1 MIMERIYEKG
11 LYDLDLEGIL
21 RYLGHDNNTFIGQVK
36 REDNKFF
43 LVNLYSDDEE
53 QKGKLLVDLLYGDNI
68 RVSIE
73 KSIELDENNFY
84 KIRIFLFL
92 KETRLA
98 QGTPFLFFAQ
108 IIENVQ
114 RNPYEIDVDQAFKK
128 NDNPSS
134 NRNLVRTLAEVG
146 RGMYSLKDRMFFEL
160 IQNADDASSK
170 GGVLLDVFTEGDYL
184 IISHDGF
191 NFDRNDFKAINSS
204 ANGTKKANEN
214 KTGYK
219 GIGFKSVFTD
229 SEEVFIKTGGYQFK
243 FDKHDSRFSDFESF
257 YFFVREI
264 NSEESR
270 TNFLNKFADEKKEF
284 NGVKDIPWQIVP
296 IWVDKFPDELFPY
309 FTKNVSIAL
318 KLGKNNIE
326 GDKGYKK
333 AIEEIIENPKFVL
346 FLRNTKQILFN
357 GGIIRKK
364 ENDNK
369 IILENSKGNSIDT
382 FERRNFEIK
391 FDEKTFEKR
400 KIDIRIDLKKD
411 NENDKPISVF
421 VDLKREEIENIPKKI
436 SMNNATEIS
445 FAVATFGADG
455 GINPDKK
462 CSNISLFAFLPTL
475 VKDFKFPFYINANF
489 ILDSP
494 RQRILGDNPWNCFLM
509 QEIAIQMV
517 NWCAEL
523 SARGEKN
530 ALNILITKEF
540 SERDA
545 DTRQLAE
552 NFNEYYRRALEE
564 IPFILNQSGKIVKQE
579 DIIIDDTSLSKI
591 IGADLFCEILD
602 TQKQLPSSKIDISIL
617 EENIFEDIEHISTKD
632 VISIFAGNTTL
643 NDWFIDADDTEK
655 EHFYEWLI
663 DNEAEEIVNLL
674 PIFSFENQ
682 WISYKE
688 YQDSNSYL
696 ITTNKIAPIK
706 GILSKLDYQ
715 CSDNLL
721 EEHPLKDFFNYTG
734 EEWLFENIVKQ
745 EITSLLAEEKLELI
759 KALREFNGVGKESI
773 AKMVIFCN
781 IEGEAKPLNQMLPYR
796 EEYPDWLAPYIISK
810 EENFSELR
818 EYLVKEEDEF
828 SQIIWNILEKIEIP
842 ISVLYNEYKWTDSR
856 YTKKLID
863 KKEYSEE
870 ALLPIIEEA
879 DKNTQ
884 QYFLNSISKIEL
896 SEGAYYTKE
905 SSTYRILQLALK
917 VYDDISDFTKK
928 IFFEDRCI
936 REFSV
941 KDEVICTYK
950 EDNVEKRVIM
960 HLSRLLPEY
969 HQSDATDKIKKLF
982 EDEKILYKFFEAK
995 EKNQYEICNEIEKI
1009 TSNELSAYQYLF
1021 IIYYKREKR
1030 KYYNR
1035 YVPNIDLA
1043 QTTEDFVF
1051 DITDFLCQNKIK
1063 ISSTVPFT
1071 YHLWTFFYEKY
1082 FNNEYILD
1090 TERLLPNIEKWANTP
1105 EKKSYLKS
1113 NGVRGED
1120 DRNIQ
1125 FRKSFVE
1132 NTPFGID
1139 KLNKFT
1145 DSEILSSIDYFFKRE
1160 DLQKPFTGEYQTYIV
1175 NKISSFKYIR
1185 IDKRWDLLETQE
1197 WITQEYVKWRE
1208 RHYTRIFLFNGVFP
1222 IDVFYKG
1229 NFFIR
1234 YFENEKYLYN
1244 YSTKILYINDKE
1256 NMDDVLFIIAREGKM
1271 GITLDD
1277 YQTLCR
1283 EGKVMISQEDAQ
1295 KLKHY
1300 NEIKKE
1306 KEALEEKNKS
1316 LEAELERFRRLSSIQ
1331 TPPVEADIQE
1341 NTQQTSEEYTT
1352 NKVLYKG
1359 NLSKEEQ
1366 IDAHKEAV
1374 LKSKKA
1380 LEKAGYDCSKWILDE
1395 ENDSPGFW
1403 QSYSQVCG
1411 CIKNPQRED
1420 VDIVV
1425 KSAKG
1430 GTIHL
1435 SATDLDLLVADKH
1448 NILMVWDGTTAHSIT
1463 NEELFGQNSNIN
1475 LVFDTKNT
1483 PYEYYSALS
1492 GFFKYI
1498 KGTTFVIENP
1508 KRNIHN
1514 TVKSFGLDVKQEG
1527 TQDLLTDEDL

>member
-1 MIMERIYEKG
+1 
-11 LYDLDLEGIL
+11 
-21 RYLGHDNNTFIGQVK
+21 
-36 REDNKFF
+36 
-43 LVNLYSDDEE
+43 
-53 QKGKLLVDLLYGDNI
+53 
-68 RVSIE
+68 
-73 KSIELDENNFY
+73 
-84 KIRIFLFL
+84 
-92 KETRLA
+92 
-98 QGTPFLFFAQ
+98 
-108 IIENVQ
+108 
-114 RNPYEIDVDQAFKK
+114 
-128 NDNPSS
+128 
-134 NRNLVRTLAEVG
+134 
-146 RGMYSLKDRMFFEL
+146 MYSSKDRMFFEL

-170 GGVLLDVFTEGDYL
+170 EGVLLDVFTEGDYL

-243 FDKHDSRFSDFESF
+243 FDKHNSRFSDFESF

-270 TNFLNKFADEKKEF
+270 INFLNKFADEKKEF

-326 GDKGYKK
+326 GDNGYKK
-333 AIEEIIENPKFVL
+333 SIEEIIENPKFVL

-391 FDEKTFEKR
+391 FDEKTFGKR

-411 NENDKPISVF
+411 NENDKPIAVF
-421 VDLKREEIENIPKKI
+421 VDLKGEEIENIPKKI
-436 SMNNATEIS
+436 SINNATEIS
-445 FAVATFGADG
+445 FAVATFGADE

-489 ILDSP
+489 ILDPP

-530 ALNILITKEF
+530 ALNILITEEF
-540 SERDA
+540 SERDT

-552 NFNEYYRRALEE
+552 NFNTYYRRALEE
-564 IPFILNQSGKIVKQE
+564 TPFILNQSGEVVRQE
-579 DIIIDDTSLSKI
+579 DIIIDTSGLSEI

-617 EENIFEDIEHISTKD
+617 EENIFEGIEHISTKD
-632 VISIFAGNTTL
+632 AVSTFAGNKAL
-643 NDWFIDADDTEK
+643 NNWFIDADDTEK
-655 EHFYEWLI
+655 EHFYDWLI

-674 PIFSFENQ
+674 PIFSFGNQ
-682 WISYKE
+682 WISYKG
-688 YQDSNSYL
+688 YLDSDSYL

-721 EEHPLKDFFNYTG
+721 EEHPLKDFFNYRG

-796 EEYPDWLAPYIISK
+796 EEYPNWLAPYMISK

-818 EYLVKEEDEF
+818 EYLVREENEFADIVWEFLDEIAV
-828 SQIIWNILEKIEIP
+828 SITE
-842 ISVLYNEYKWTDSR
+842 LYDRYKWSDSN
-856 YTKKLID
+856 YTRQLID

-879 DKNTQ
+879 DKNTK
-884 QYFLNSISKIEL
+884 QYFLNSIPKIEL

-905 SSTYRILQLALK
+905 SFTYRILQLASK
-917 VYDDISDFTKK
+917 DYNDASDFAKK
-928 IFFEDRCI
+928 IFFEGRCI
-936 REFSV
+936 IEFSV
-941 KDEVICTYK
+941 KDEVECSYK
-950 EDNVEKRVIM
+950 ENSIQKKVIM
-960 HLSRLLPEY
+960 SLSKLLSEY
-969 HQSDATDKIKKLF
+969 HNQSDTIDKIKKLF
-982 EDEKILYKFFEAK
+982 EDERILDKFFEAK
-995 EKNQYEICNEIEKI
+995 KKSLYEIYNEIAKI
-1009 TSNELSAYQYLF
+1009 PIEERSAYQYMF
-1021 IIYYKREKR
+1021 MIYFSREIR
-1030 KYYNR
+1030 GYYNY
-1035 YVPNIDLA
+1035 YVPNIDLT
-1043 QTTEDFVF
+1043 QKIEDFVF
-1051 DITDFLCQNKIK
+1051 DVIDFLNQNRIN

-1071 YHLWTFFYEKY
+1071 YHLWRFFDQKY
-1082 FNNEYILD
+1082 FDNDYILD

-1105 EKKSYLKS
+1105 EKKSYLKN
-1113 NGVRGED
+1113 NGIRDED
-1120 DRNIQ
+1120 DKNIQ
-1125 FRKSFVE
+1125 FRKSFIE

-1160 DLQKPFTGEYQTYIV
+1160 DLHKPFTGEYQTYIV

-1222 IDVFYKG
+1222 IDVFYKE

-1244 YSTKILYINDKE
+1244 YSTKNLYINDKE

-1277 YQTLCR
+1277 YQILCR
-1283 EGKVMISQEDAQ
+1283 EGKVMISQEEAE
-1295 KLKHY
+1295 KLRY
-1300 NEIKKE
+1300 FDEIKEE

-1316 LEAELERFRRLSSIQ
+1316 LEAELERFRRLSGMQ
-1331 TPPVEADIQE
+1331 TSPVQADIQE
-1341 NTQQTSEEYTT
+1341 NIQQTSEEYTT
-1352 NKVLYKG
+1352 NKVLHKG
-1359 NLSKEEQ
+1359 NLSKEKQ
-1366 IDAHKEAV
+1366 IDAHKEAT
-1374 LKSKKA
+1374 LKSKKT

-1411 CIKNPQRED
+1411 CIKNPQGEYI
-1420 VDIVV
+1420 DIVV
-1425 KSAKG
+1425 KSAKT

-1483 PYEYYSALS
+1483 PYEYYFALS

-1498 KGTTFVIENP
+1498 KGTTFVVENP
-1508 KRNIHN
+1508 KRNIYN
-1514 TVKSFGLDVKQEG
+1514 TIKSFGLDVKKEG
-1527 TQDLLTDEDL
+1527 IQDLLTEEDL

>member
-1 MIMERIYEKG
+1 MERIYEKG

-43 LVNLYSDDEE
+43 LMNLYSDDEE

-68 RVSIE
+68 RVIIE

-84 KIRIFLFL
+84 KITISLFP

-108 IIENVQ
+108 IIENVH

-146 RGMYSLKDRMFFEL
+146 KGMYSSKDRMFFEL

-170 GGVLLDVFTEGDYL
+170 EGVLLDVFTEGDYL

-243 FDKHDSRFSDFESF
+243 FDKHNSRFSDFESF

-270 TNFLNKFADEKKEF
+270 INFLNKFADEKKEF

-326 GDKGYKK
+326 GDNGYKK
-333 AIEEIIENPKFVL
+333 SIEEIIENPKFVL

-391 FDEKTFEKR
+391 FDEKTFGKR

-411 NENDKPISVF
+411 NENDKPIAVF
-421 VDLKREEIENIPKKI
+421 VDLKGEEIENIPKKI
-436 SMNNATEIS
+436 SINNATEIS
-445 FAVATFGADG
+445 FAVATFGADE

-489 ILDSP
+489 ILDPP

-530 ALNILITKEF
+530 ALNILITEEF
-540 SERDA
+540 SERDT

-552 NFNEYYRRALEE
+552 NFNTYYRRALEE
-564 IPFILNQSGKIVKQE
+564 TPFILNQSGEVVRQE
-579 DIIIDDTSLSKI
+579 DIIIDTSGLSEI

-617 EENIFEDIEHISTKD
+617 EENIFEGIEHISTKD
-632 VISIFAGNTTL
+632 VVSTFAGNKAL
-643 NDWFIDADDTEK
+643 NNWFIDADDTEK
-655 EHFYEWLI
+655 EHFYDWLI

-674 PIFSFENQ
+674 PIFSFGNQ
-682 WISYKE
+682 WISYKG
-688 YQDSNSYL
+688 YLDSDSYL

-721 EEHPLKDFFNYTG
+721 EEHPLKDFFNYRG

-796 EEYPDWLAPYIISK
+796 EEYPNWLAPYMISK

-818 EYLVKEEDEF
+818 EYLVREENEFADIVWEFLDEIAV
-828 SQIIWNILEKIEIP
+828 SITE
-842 ISVLYNEYKWTDSR
+842 LYDRYKWSDSN
-856 YTKKLID
+856 YTRRLID

-879 DKNTQ
+879 DKNTK
-884 QYFLNSISKIEL
+884 QYFLNSIPKIEL

-905 SSTYRILQLALK
+905 SFTYRILQLASK
-917 VYDDISDFTKK
+917 DYNDASDFAKK
-928 IFFEDRCI
+928 IFFEGRCI
-936 REFSV
+936 IEFSV
-941 KDEVICTYK
+941 KDEVECSYK
-950 EDNVEKRVIM
+950 ENSIQKKVIM
-960 HLSRLLPEY
+960 SLSKLLSEY
-969 HQSDATDKIKKLF
+969 HNQSDTIDKIKKLF
-982 EDEKILYKFFEAK
+982 EDERILDKFFEAK
-995 EKNQYEICNEIEKI
+995 KKSLYEIYNEIAKI
-1009 TSNELSAYQYLF
+1009 PIEERSAYQYMF
-1021 IIYYKREKR
+1021 MIYFSREIR
-1030 KYYNR
+1030 GYYNY
-1035 YVPNIDLA
+1035 YVPNIDLT
-1043 QTTEDFVF
+1043 QKIEDFVF
-1051 DITDFLCQNKIK
+1051 DVIDFLNQNRIN

-1071 YHLWTFFYEKY
+1071 YHLWRFFDQKY
-1082 FNNEYILD
+1082 FDNDYILD

-1105 EKKSYLKS
+1105 EKKSYLKN
-1113 NGVRGED
+1113 NGIRDED
-1120 DRNIQ
+1120 DKNIQ
-1125 FRKSFVE
+1125 FRKSFIE

-1160 DLQKPFTGEYQTYIV
+1160 DLHKPFTGEYQTYIV

-1222 IDVFYKG
+1222 IDVFYKE

-1244 YSTKILYINDKE
+1244 YSTKNLYINDKE

-1277 YQTLCR
+1277 YQILCR
-1283 EGKVMISQEDAQ
+1283 EGKVMISQEEAE
-1295 KLKHY
+1295 KLRY
-1300 NEIKKE
+1300 FDEIKEE

-1316 LEAELERFRRLSSIQ
+1316 LEAELERFRRLSGMQ
-1331 TPPVEADIQE
+1331 TSPVEADIQE
-1341 NTQQTSEEYTT
+1341 NIQQTSEEYTT
-1352 NKVLYKG
+1352 NKVLHKG
-1359 NLSKEEQ
+1359 NLSKEKQ
-1366 IDAHKEAV
+1366 IDAHKEAT
-1374 LKSKKA
+1374 LKSKKT

-1411 CIKNPQRED
+1411 CIKNPQGEYI
-1420 VDIVV
+1420 DIVV
-1425 KSAKG
+1425 KSAKT

-1483 PYEYYSALS
+1483 PYEYYFALS

-1498 KGTTFVIENP
+1498 KGTTFVVENP
-1508 KRNIHN
+1508 KRNIYN
-1514 TVKSFGLDVKQEG
+1514 TIKSFGLDVKQEG
-1527 TQDLLTDEDL
+1527 IQDLLTEEDL

>member
-1 MIMERIYEKG
+1 MERIYEKG

-53 QKGKLLVDLLYGDNI
+53 QKGKLLVNLLYGDNLKAI
-68 RVSIE
+68 VE
-73 KSIELDENNFY
+73 KEYDLKIGHFY
-84 KIRIFLFL
+84 KIELQIAP
-92 KETRLA
+92 KQIRLEYN
-98 QGTPFLFFAQ
+98 TPFLFIAFNPQ
-108 IIENVQ
+108 PVS
-114 RNPYEIDVDQAFKK
+114 NPYKNDVTLSFKK
-128 NDNPSS
+128 NTSPATNVTVSH
-134 NRNLVRTLAEVG
+134 LLAEVG
-146 RGMYSLKDRMFFEL
+146 RNMYASKGRMFYEL
-160 IQNADDASSK
+160 VQNADDASAVR
-170 GGVLLDVFTEGDYL
+170 GVEVDITTIGDYL
-184 IISHDGF
+184 VMSHSGF
-191 NFDRNDFKAINSS
+191 NFDKDDFDAITSA
-204 ANGTKKANEN
+204 ANGTKKANEK

-229 SEEVFIKTGGYQFK
+229 SEEVLIKTGGYQFK
-243 FDKHDSRFSDFESF
+243 FDKKDELFSNFEKF
-257 YFFVREI
+257 YFF
-264 NSEESR
+264 
-270 TNFLNKFADEKKEF
+270 TNDLQNPEAKKAFLEKFRKEKEKF
-284 NGVKDIPWQIVP
+284 KGVQDIPWQIEP
-296 IWVDKFPDELFPY
+296 LWVENIPHELTSY

-318 KLGKNNIE
+318 KLGRDKIE
-326 GDKGYKK
+326 ESDGYDE
-333 AIEEIIENPKFVL
+333 AIEEIIRDPKFML
-346 FLRNTKQILFN
+346 FLRNVKRIQFN
-357 GGIIRKK
+357 
-364 ENDNK
+364 EK
-369 IILENSKGNSIDT
+369 IISKVISDNRITLKNSEDYSMEDS
-382 FERRNFEIK
+382 FERKDYSIEFSNDIFENREIN
-391 FDEKTFEKR
+391 
-400 KIDIRIDLKKD
+400 IRIALRSI
-411 NENDKPISVF
+411 NGEEEFVF
-421 VDLKREEIENIPKKI
+421 VDDKGHEIENIPRKI
-436 SMNNATEIS
+436 SRNSTTDIS
-445 FAVATFGADG
+445 FAVTTEDSE
-455 GINPDKK
+455 GINPDKD
-462 CSNISLFAFLPTL
+462 CSDTTYLFAFLPTN

-489 ILDSP
+489 ILDPS
-494 RQRILGDNPWNCFLM
+494 REKILGDNPWNCFLM

-523 SARGEKN
+523 SARREKN
-530 ALNILITKEF
+530 ALNILITEEF

-552 NFNEYYRRALEE
+552 NFNTYYRRALEE
-564 IPFILNQSGKIVKQE
+564 ISFILNQSGKIVKQE
-579 DIIIDDTSLSKI
+579 DIIIDDTGLSKI

-632 VISIFAGNTTL
+632 IVSTFADNTAL
-643 NDWFIDADDTEK
+643 NDWFIDANDTEK
-655 EHFYEWLI
+655 ERFYEWLI
-663 DNEAEEIVNLL
+663 DNKAKNIVELL

-721 EEHPLKDFFNYTG
+721 EEHPLKDFFNYRG

-781 IEGEAKPLNQMLPYR
+781 IEGEAKSLNQMLPYR

-828 SQIIWNILEKIEIP
+828 SEIIWNILEKIEIP

-982 EDEKILYKFFEAK
+982 EDKKILYKFFEAK

-1030 KYYNR
+1030 KYYNH

-1051 DITDFLCQNKIK
+1051 DIIDFLYQNKIK
-1063 ISSTVPFT
+1063 ISLTIPFT
-1071 YHLWTFFYEKY
+1071 YHLWRFFYEKY

-1185 IDKRWDLLETQE
+1185 IDKRWDLLETQQ
-1197 WITQEYVKWRE
+1197 WITQEYAKWRE

-1244 YSTKILYINDKE
+1244 YSTKNLYINDKE
-1256 NMDDVLFIIAREGKM
+1256 NMDDVLFIIAREGKI

-1283 EGKVMISQEDAQ
+1283 EGKVIISQEEAE
-1295 KLKHY
+1295 KLRHFD
-1300 NEIKKE
+1300 EIKE
-1306 KEALEEKNKS
+1306 KNEALEKKNKS
-1316 LEAELERFRRLSSIQ
+1316 LEAELEKFRRLSSVQ
-1331 TPPVEADIQE
+1331 TPPVEDGIQE
-1341 NTQQTSEEYTT
+1341 NIQQTSEEYTI

-1380 LEKAGYDCSKWILDE
+1380 LEKAGYDCSKWNLDE

-1411 CIKNPQRED
+1411 CIKNPQKED
-1420 VDIVV
+1420 IDIVV

-1430 GTIHL
+1430 GNIHL

-1463 NEELFGQNSNIN
+1463 NEELFDQNSDIN
-1475 LVFDTKNT
+1475 LIFDAKNT

-1498 KGTTFVIENP
+1498 KGTIFVVKDP
-1508 KRNIHN
+1508 KHN
-1514 TVKSFGLDVKQEG
+1514 VYDTIIKSFDLDKKREGKQ
-1527 TQDLLTDEDL
+1527 DSLTEEAL

>member
-1 MIMERIYEKG
+1 MERIYEKG

-43 LVNLYSDDEE
+43 LMNLYSDDEE

-84 KIRIFLFL
+84 KITISLFP

-98 QGTPFLFFAQ
+98 QGTPFLFSAQ
-108 IIENVQ
+108 IIENVH

-170 GGVLLDVFTEGDYL
+170 EGVLLDVFTEGDYL

-270 TNFLNKFADEKKEF
+270 INFLNKFADEKKEF

-326 GDKGYKK
+326 GDNGYKK

-364 ENDNK
+364 ENNNK
-369 IILENSKGNSIDT
+369 IILENLKGNSIDT
-382 FERRNFEIK
+382 FERRNFEIN

-400 KIDIRIDLKKD
+400 KIDIRIDFKKD
-411 NENDKPISVF
+411 NENDKPIAIF
-421 VDLKREEIENIPKKI
+421 VDLKGEEIENIPKKI

-445 FAVATFGADG
+445 FAVATFVTDE

-530 ALNILITKEF
+530 ALNILITEKF

-552 NFNEYYRRALEE
+552 NFNTYYRRALEE
-564 IPFILNQSGKIVKQE
+564 TPFILNQSGKVVRQE
-579 DIIIDDTSLSKI
+579 DIIIDTSGLSEI

-602 TQKQLPSSKIDISIL
+602 TQKQLPSSKIDVSIL
-617 EENIFEDIEHISTKD
+617 EEDIFEDIEYISTRE
-632 VISIFAGNTTL
+632 VISTFAGNTAL
-643 NDWFIDADDTEK
+643 NNWFIDTNDTEK

-663 DNEAEEIVNLL
+663 DNEAEEIVNSL

-688 YQDSNSYL
+688 YLDSNSYL

-721 EEHPLKDFFNYTG
+721 EEHPLKDFFNYRG
-734 EEWLFENIVKQ
+734 EEWFFENILEKE
-745 EITSLLAEEKLELI
+745 EITSLSAEEKLELI
-759 KALREFNGVGKESI
+759 KALREIDGVGKESI

-796 EEYPDWLAPYIISK
+796 EEYPDWLTPYMISE

-828 SQIIWNILEKIEIP
+828 SEIVWNFLEEIEIP
-842 ISVLYNEYKWTDSR
+842 IAILYNEYKWTDSW

-870 ALLPIIEEA
+870 DLLPIIEEA

-884 QYFLNSISKIEL
+884 QYFLNSIPKIKL
-896 SEGAYYTKE
+896 SEGTCYTKE

-928 IFFEDRCI
+928 MFFDSRCI
-936 REFSV
+936 IEFSI
-941 KDEVICTYK
+941 KDEVECSYK
-950 EDNVEKRVIM
+950 ENSIQKKVIM
-960 HLSRLLPEY
+960 SLSKLLSEY
-969 HQSDATDKIKKLF
+969 HNQSDTIDKIKILF
-982 EDEKILYKFFEAK
+982 EDKKILDKFFEAK
-995 EKNQYEICNEIEKI
+995 EKSLYEIYNEIAKI
-1009 TSNELSAYQYLF
+1009 PTEERSAYQYMF
-1021 IIYYKREKR
+1021 MVYFSREIR
-1030 KYYNR
+1030 GYYNY
-1035 YVPNIDLA
+1035 YVPNIDLT
-1043 QTTEDFVF
+1043 QKIEDFVF
-1051 DITDFLCQNKIK
+1051 DVIDFLYQNRIN

-1071 YHLWTFFYEKY
+1071 YHLWRFFEEKY
-1082 FNNEYILD
+1082 FDNDYILD

-1105 EKKSYLKS
+1105 EKKSYLKN
-1113 NGVRGED
+1113 NGVRDED
-1120 DRNIQ
+1120 DKNIQ
-1125 FRKSFVE
+1125 FRKSFIE
-1132 NTPFGID
+1132 NILFDLKKLAESELID
-1139 KLNKFT
+1139 AI
-1145 DSEILSSIDYFFKRE
+1145 EYFFKRE
-1160 DLQKPFTGEYQTYIV
+1160 DLQKPFIGEYQTYIV
-1175 NKISSFKYIR
+1175 NKISNHRSIR
-1185 IDKRWDLLETQE
+1185 TEKNWDLLKIQDWETQE
-1197 WITQEYVKWRE
+1197 YTKWKE
-1208 RHYTRIFLFNGVFP
+1208 EHQIRIFLFDGVSP

-1234 YFENEKYLYN
+1234 YFKNEKYLYDYN
-1244 YSTKILYINDKE
+1244 TKRLYINDKE
-1256 NMDDVLFIIAREGKM
+1256 NIDDILFIIAKEGKM

-1277 YQTLCR
+1277 YQILCR
-1283 EGKVMISQEDAQ
+1283 EGKVMISQEEAE
-1295 KLKHY
+1295 KLRY
-1300 NEIKKE
+1300 FDEIKEE
-1306 KEALEEKNKS
+1306 KEALEGKNKS
-1316 LEAELERFRRLSSIQ
+1316 LEAELERFRRLSGMQ
-1331 TPPVEADIQE
+1331 TSPVEADIQE
-1341 NTQQTSEEYTT
+1341 NIQQTSEEYTT
-1352 NKVLYKG
+1352 NKVLHKG
-1359 NLSKEEQ
+1359 NLSKEKQ
-1366 IDAHKEAV
+1366 IDAHKEAS

-1380 LEKAGYDCSKWILDE
+1380 LEKVGYDCSKWILDE

-1411 CIKNPQRED
+1411 CIKNPQGEYI
-1420 VDIVV
+1420 DIVV

-1492 GFFKYI
+1492 GFLKYI
-1498 KGTTFVIENP
+1498 KGTTFVLENP
-1508 KRNIHN
+1508 KRNIYN
-1514 TVKSFGLDVKQEG
+1514 TIKSFGLDVKQEG
-1527 TQDLLTDEDL
+1527 IQDLLTEEDL

>member
-1 MIMERIYEKG
+1 MERIYEKG

-36 REDNKFF
+36 REDNKSF
-43 LVNLYSDDEE
+43 LVNLYSDDEK
-53 QKGKLLVDLLYGDNI
+53 QKGKLLVDLLYGDNLKAI
-68 RVSIE
+68 VE
-73 KSIELDENNFY
+73 KEYDLKIGYFY
-84 KIRIFLFL
+84 KIELQIAP
-92 KETRLA
+92 KQIRLEHN
-98 QGTPFLFFAQ
+98 TPFLFIALNPQ
-108 IIENVQ
+108 SVS
-114 RNPYEIDVDQAFKK
+114 NPYENDVTLSFKK
-128 NDNPSS
+128 NTSPATNVTVSH
-134 NRNLVRTLAEVG
+134 LLEEVG
-146 RGMYSLKDRMFFEL
+146 RNMYASKGRMFYEL
-160 IQNADDASSK
+160 VQNADDASAAK
-170 GGVLLDVFTEGDYL
+170 GVEVDITTIGDYL
-184 IISHDGF
+184 IISHSGF
-191 NFDRNDFKAINSS
+191 NFDKDDFEAITSA
-204 ANGTKKANEN
+204 ANGTKKANEK

-229 SEEVFIKTGGYQFK
+229 SEEVLIKTGGYQFK
-243 FDKHDSRFSDFESF
+243 FDKKDELFSDFEKF
-257 YFFVREI
+257 YFFTNDLQNPEAKKAFLEKFRREKEKFKGVR
-264 NSEESR
+264 
-270 TNFLNKFADEKKEF
+270 
-284 NGVKDIPWQIVP
+284 DIPWQIEP
-296 IWVDKFPDELFPY
+296 LWVENIPNELKTY

-318 KLGKNNIE
+318 KLGRDKIE
-326 GDKGYKK
+326 GSDGYDV
-333 AIEEIIENPKFVL
+333 AIEEIIRDPKFML
-346 FLRNTKQILFN
+346 FLRNVRKIQFN
-357 GGIIRKK
+357 
-364 ENDNK
+364 EK
-369 IILENSKGNSIDT
+369 IISKIISDNRITLNNSEDYSMEDS
-382 FERRNFEIK
+382 FERKDYLIEFSNDI
-391 FDEKTFEKR
+391 FEKR
-400 KIDIRIDLKKD
+400 EINIRIALRSINGEEEFVFID
-411 NENDKPISVF
+411 DKGH
-421 VDLKREEIENIPKKI
+421 EIENIPRKI
-436 SMNNATEIS
+436 SRNSTTDIS
-445 FAVATFGADG
+445 FAVATEDSE
-455 GINPDKK
+455 GINPDKD
-462 CSNISLFAFLPTL
+462 CSDTTYLFAFLPTN

-489 ILDSP
+489 ILDPS
-494 RQRILGDNPWNCFLM
+494 REKILGDNPWNCFLM

-523 SARGEKN
+523 SARREKN
-530 ALNILITKEF
+530 ALNILITEEF
-540 SERDA
+540 SERDV

-552 NFNEYYRRALEE
+552 NFNTYYRRALEE
-564 IPFILNQSGKIVKQE
+564 TPFILNQSGEVVRQE
-579 DIIIDDTSLSKI
+579 DIIIDTSGLSEI

-617 EENIFEDIEHISTKD
+617 EENIFEGIEHISTKD
-632 VISIFAGNTTL
+632 VVSTFAGNKAL
-643 NDWFIDADDTEK
+643 NNWFIDADDTEK
-655 EHFYEWLI
+655 EYFYDWLI

-674 PIFSFENQ
+674 PIFSFGNQ
-682 WISYKE
+682 WISYKG
-688 YQDSNSYL
+688 YLDSDSYL

-721 EEHPLKDFFNYTG
+721 EEHPLKDFFNYRG

-796 EEYPDWLAPYIISK
+796 EEYPNWLAPYMISK

-818 EYLVKEEDEF
+818 EYLVREENEFADIVWEFLDEIAV
-828 SQIIWNILEKIEIP
+828 SITE
-842 ISVLYNEYKWTDSR
+842 LYDRYKWSDSN
-856 YTKKLID
+856 YTRQLID

-879 DKNTQ
+879 DKNTK
-884 QYFLNSISKIEL
+884 QYFLNSIPKIEL

-905 SSTYRILQLALK
+905 SFTYRILQLASK
-917 VYDDISDFTKK
+917 DYNDASDFAKK
-928 IFFEDRCI
+928 IFFEGRCI
-936 REFSV
+936 IEFSV
-941 KDEVICTYK
+941 KDEVECSYK
-950 EDNVEKRVIM
+950 ENSIQKKVIM
-960 HLSRLLPEY
+960 SLSKLLSEY
-969 HQSDATDKIKKLF
+969 HNQSDTIDKIKKLF
-982 EDEKILYKFFEAK
+982 EDERILDKFFEAK
-995 EKNQYEICNEIEKI
+995 KKSLYEIYNEIAKI
-1009 TSNELSAYQYLF
+1009 PIEERSAYQYMF
-1021 IIYYKREKR
+1021 MIYFSREIR
-1030 KYYNR
+1030 GYYNY
-1035 YVPNIDLA
+1035 YVPNIDLT
-1043 QTTEDFVF
+1043 QKIEDFVF
-1051 DITDFLCQNKIK
+1051 DVIDFLNQNRIN

-1071 YHLWTFFYEKY
+1071 YHLWRFFDQKY
-1082 FNNEYILD
+1082 FDNNYILD

-1105 EKKSYLKS
+1105 EKKSYLKN
-1113 NGVRGED
+1113 NGIRDED
-1120 DRNIQ
+1120 DKNIQ
-1125 FRKSFVE
+1125 FRKSFIE

-1160 DLQKPFTGEYQTYIV
+1160 DLHKPFTGEYQTYIV

-1222 IDVFYKG
+1222 IDVFYKE

-1244 YSTKILYINDKE
+1244 YSTKNLYINDKE

-1277 YQTLCR
+1277 YQILCR
-1283 EGKVMISQEDAQ
+1283 EGKVMISQEEAE
-1295 KLKHY
+1295 KLRY
-1300 NEIKKE
+1300 FDEIKEE

-1316 LEAELERFRRLSSIQ
+1316 LEAELERFRRLSGMQ
-1331 TPPVEADIQE
+1331 TSPVEADIQE
-1341 NTQQTSEEYTT
+1341 NIQQTSEEYTT
-1352 NKVLYKG
+1352 NKVLHKG
-1359 NLSKEEQ
+1359 NLSKEKQ
-1366 IDAHKEAV
+1366 IDAHKEAT
-1374 LKSKKA
+1374 LKSKKT

-1411 CIKNPQRED
+1411 CIKNPQGEYI
-1420 VDIVV
+1420 DIVV
-1425 KSAKG
+1425 KSAKT

-1483 PYEYYSALS
+1483 PYEYYFALS

-1498 KGTTFVIENP
+1498 KGTTFVVENP
-1508 KRNIHN
+1508 KRNIYN
-1514 TVKSFGLDVKQEG
+1514 TIKSFGLDVKQEG
-1527 TQDLLTDEDL
+1527 IQDLLTEEDL